1 MLRAGKQE
9 ERYAPGQTVILQPG
23 RKRQNR
29 SGSADKNML
38 EGVMYL
44 CNIPAACRKLPALV
58 MHLAL
63 QWLRPIKTMC
73 NTTM

>member
-1 MLRAGKQE
+1 MLRAGNQE

-29 SGSADKNML
+29 SGFADKIML
-38 EGVMYL
+38 EGLMYL

-58 MHLAL
+58 MYLAL
-63 QWLRPIKTMC
+63 QLLRPM
-73 NTTM
+73 

>member
-1 MLRAGKQE
+1 MLRAGNQE

-38 EGVMYL
+38 EGLMY
-44 CNIPAACRKLPALV
+44 PSSMQEAACPCYALGTTV
-58 MHLAL
+58 AETNQTL
-63 QWLRPIKTMC
+63 C
-73 NTTM
+73 NTTR